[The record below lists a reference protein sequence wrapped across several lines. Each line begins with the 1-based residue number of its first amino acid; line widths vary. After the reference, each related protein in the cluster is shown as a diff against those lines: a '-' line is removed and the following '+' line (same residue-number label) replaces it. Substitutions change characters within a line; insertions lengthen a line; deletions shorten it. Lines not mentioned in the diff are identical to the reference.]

1 MYGVRGKVVYQI
13 TLEIQQLPEGPFLGT
28 SPELP
33 GLIVQAET
41 VEEVVSLAPGI
52 AKDLIEVMR
61 ETRQPFPYPP
71 NSGRATLLTVV
82 GRKNY

>member
-1 MYGVRGKVVYQI
+1 MYQI
-13 TLEIQQLPEGPFLGT
+13 TLEIQQLPEGPYLGT

-61 ETRQPFPYPP
+61 ETGQPIGKRMENPH
-71 NSGRATLLTVV
+71 A
-82 GRKNY
+82 

>member
-1 MYGVRGKVVYQI
+1 MYQI
-13 TLEIQQLPEGPFLGT
+13 TLEIQHLPEGPYWGT

-41 VEEVVSLAPGI
+41 VGEVVSLAPGI

-61 ETRQPFPYPP
+61 ETGQPLPART
-71 NSGRATLLTVV
+71 GT
-82 GRKNY
+82 G

>member
-1 MYGVRGKVVYQI
+1 MRGTIVYQI
-13 TLEIQQLPEGPFLGT
+13 TLEIQHLPEGPYLGT

-41 VEEVVSLAPGI
+41 AEEVVALAPGI

-61 ETRQPFPYPP
+61 ENGEPLPEGLEPLEHPF
-71 NSGRATLLTVV
+71 RVTVTV
-82 GRKNY
+82 PA

>member
-1 MYGVRGKVVYQI
+1 MHQI
-13 TLEIQQLPEGPFLGT
+13 TLEIQQLLEGPYLGI

-33 GLIVQAET
+33 SLIVQAET

-61 ETRQPFPYPP
+61 ETGQPLPEGLEPLEYPF
-71 NSGRATLLTVV
+71 RVTVTV
-82 GRKNY
+82 PA